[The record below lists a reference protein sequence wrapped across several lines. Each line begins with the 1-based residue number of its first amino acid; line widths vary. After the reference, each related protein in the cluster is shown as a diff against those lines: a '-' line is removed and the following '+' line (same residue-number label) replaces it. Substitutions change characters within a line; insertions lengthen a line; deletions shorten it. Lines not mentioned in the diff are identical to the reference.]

1 MLNRIRQI
9 VCSLHQSKEIT
20 KKVYNNIIKS
30 IPLWKMDTLFVN
42 SENIKT
48 PKPHILI
55 LKLADKLDLRSC
67 EISIASTNISIY
79 YTWKHKKLSQQ

>member
-1 MLNRIRQI
+1 
-9 VCSLHQSKEIT
+9 
-20 KKVYNNIIKS
+20 
-30 IPLWKMDTLFVN
+30 MDTLFVN

-55 LKLADKLDLRSC
+55 LKLADKLDLRRC